1 MTIVDISKAFDTVPH
16 TMTGDKHLK
25 AKGVLTIV
33 SRYVEKCT
41 KTIYCRSKETVN
53 VDLLRGV
60 KQGDPLSSLLFNL
73 AITPMISIEMRTSPC

>member
-41 KTIYCRSKETVN
+41 KTQ
-53 VDLLRGV
+53 
-60 KQGDPLSSLLFNL
+60 KQQYIAG
-73 AITPMISIEMRTSPC
+73 AKKR